1 ERAFNMMEQV
11 AGRAGRKN
19 KQGKVIIQTSNPTHP
34 VIEKVVKHDYKE
46 FYDHEIAEREQFGYP
61 PFTKI
66 INIYLKHKQ
75 DDVAGEM
82 AIRYSNLLRQVF
94 GNRVLGPEAP
104 MVARVQTYYIR
115 QIVLKM
121 ELNASMTKVKK
132 ILRDLYEQLLAIDSR
147 MRSTRLYF
155 DVDPV

>member
-1 ERAFNMMEQV
+1 M
-11 AGRAGRKN
+11 RKH
-19 KQGKVIIQTSNPTHP
+19 KQGKVIIQSSNPEHP
-34 VIEKVVKHDYKE
+34 VIEKVVKHDYKG
-46 FYDHEIAEREQFGYP
+46 FYEQQIADRKQFGYP
-61 PFTKI
+61 PFTRI

-75 DDVAGEM
+75 DETVVEM
-82 AIRYSNLLRQVF
+82 ALRYSNLLRQVF

-104 MVARVQTYYIR
+104 MVAKVQTMYIR

-121 ELNASMTKVKK
+121 ELNASMVKVKK
-132 ILRDLYEQLLAIDSR
+132 ILRDLYEQLLATDSR